1 MNEKEQEEKCCHDPA
16 GGPVLLEKT
25 GEILAYGE
33 ICDHCLGR
41 FFGKRSFGITNE
53 ARGRGLRIAMAL
65 YQNVPYTGQGD
76 HCWICNMEFQ
86 RIAEW
91 AARAVDA
98 VRGIEFSTFL
108 VGTRVPPLI
117 AESEEMVW
125 SDLSLAD
132 PEPLK
137 SEMNRE
143 VGKQIGQ
150 LTGKKADLVHPDIVF
165 ILDLSGDVVELKVHP
180 VFVAGRYMKYERGIP
195 QTHWNCRECRG
206 AGCERCG
213 FTGKQYM
220 DSVEELIGRPA
231 AEALGGTGAVLH
243 GSGREDID
251 ARMIGTG
258 RPFILEIASPGK
270 RSMEIGDLESL
281 INSSAQ
287 GRVSVTLSR
296 WCGRDDVETIKSNK
310 AHKKYRI
317 LVEVD
322 GTVTVEG
329 LSSALSTISGVTI
342 FQRTPER
349 VAHRRADKVR
359 ERRVL
364 AIEYLGIEEDRYII
378 EVTGEAG
385 LYIKEL
391 ISGDNG
397 RTHPSLTE
405 VLGMPARVDTL
416 DVVQVEGTDEVK
428 EDGTSQWPTKKDTV

>member
-1 MNEKEQEEKCCHDPA
+1 MNDHENGKIPEPDLITKA
-16 GGPVLLEKT
+16 GAIMT
-25 GEILAYGE
+25 YGE

-41 FFGKRSFGITNE
+41 FFGKRSFGLSND
-53 ARGRGLRIAMAL
+53 ARGRSMRIAHAISE
-65 YQNVPYTGQGD
+65 NIPFAGHKGN
-76 HCWICNMEFQ
+76 CWVCNDVFEH
-86 RIAEW
+86 IEEW
-91 AARAVDA
+91 ADRAVNA
-98 VRGIEFSTFL
+98 IEGIEFSTFL
-108 VGTRVPPLI
+108 VGTRVPPLV

-125 SDLSLAD
+125 SDLALTD

-143 VGKQIGQ
+143 VGKAIGKK
-150 LTGKKADLVHPDIVF
+150 TGKTADLAHPDVVI
-165 ILDLSGDVVELKVHP
+165 ILDIPGDIIEVQVNPIYVY
-180 VFVAGRYMKYERGIP
+180 GRYMKFERGIP
-195 QTHWNCRECRG
+195 QTHWHCRACQG
-206 AGCERCG
+206 AGCERCN
-213 FTGKQYM
+213 FTGKMYQ

-231 AEALGGTGAVLH
+231 ATALGGDHAVLH

-258 RPFILEIASPGK
+258 RPFVLEIVAPKK
-270 RSMEIGDLESL
+270 RSMDVPALESL
-281 INSSAQ
+281 INESAA
-287 GRVSVTLSR
+287 GRVSVRLMR

-322 GTVTVEG
+322 GSVPVER
-329 LSSALSTISGVTI
+329 LSQVLSALSGVTI
-342 FQRTPER
+342 YQRTPER

-364 AIEYLGIEEDRYII
+364 DIICIGVEEGRYLI

-397 RTHPSLTE
+397 RTHPSLTG
-405 VLGMPARVDTL
+405 VLGMPARVERL
-416 DVVQVEGTDEVK
+416 DVVQVEGTE
-428 EDGTSQWPTKKDTV
+428 EE